1 MEEVFEN
8 EILDDLYETR
18 GEKFESIFNGEYD
31 KIEEIRNAKLSEKEL
46 TRTIKE
52 LIQDEEKQRQI
63 LEKLNNFEGRSAEER
78 NFWNKQYYKLG
89 FADGMQFKEEIRP
102 KMKDKGENYNLNLSD
117 SNLYDYI
124 EDYIES
130 QRMKHLRERSEYKKK
145 TDEIKNLKEEY
156 PKVRSFIEDEEITEL
171 SNEELKAVLKIM
183 NLNDSI
189 EVFEIE
195 ETFKMAIKLGISL

>member
-1 MEEVFEN
+1 MEEVFKN

-18 GEKFESIFNGEYD
+18 CEKFESAFNGEYD

-52 LIQDEEKQRQI
+52 LMQDEEKQRQI
-63 LEKLNNFEGRSAEER
+63 LENLNNFEGRSSEES

-89 FADGMQFKEEIRP
+89 FADGMQFKEEIKQEMRE
-102 KMKDKGENYNLNLSD
+102 KGENYNFDLSD

-130 QRMKHLRERSEYKKK
+130 QRMKKLRERKEYKKK
-145 TDEIKNLKEEY
+145 TDEIKNLKEKY
-156 PKVRSFIEDEEITEL
+156 PKVRSFIEDDEITEL
-171 SNEELKAVLKIM
+171 SNEELKAVLKII

>member
-1 MEEVFEN
+1 MEEVFKN

-18 GEKFESIFNGEYD
+18 GEKFESVFNGEYD

-52 LIQDEEKQRQI
+52 LIRDEEKQRQI
-63 LEKLNNFEGRSAEER
+63 LESLNNFEGRSSEES

-89 FADGMQFKEEIRP
+89 FADGMQFKQE
-102 KMKDKGENYNLNLSD
+102 MSDKGERYNFDLSD

-130 QRMKHLRERSEYKKK
+130 QRMKRLRERKEYKKK
-145 TDEIKNLKEEY
+145 TDEIKNLKEKY
-156 PKVRSFIEDEEITEL
+156 PKVRSFIEDDEVAEL
-171 SNEELKAVLKIM
+171 SNEELKAVLKII
-183 NLNDSI
+183 NLNNSI